1 MNVILLERVSNLGD
15 LGEEVVVKNGY
26 ARNYLIP
33 IGKAVR
39 TTSDNRREFEER
51 RAELEKAANAKLTD
65 ASERAAK
72 LADARVVIVARASEE
87 GNKLYGSVGTAEI
100 ARALTDTVLPVTKSE
115 VRMPAGTI
123 RVVGEYEV
131 DIHLH
136 ADITQTVQ
144 VEVVA
149 E

>member
-15 LGEEVVVKNGY
+15 LGEQVSVRRGY

-33 IGKAVR
+33 TGQAVLA
-39 TTSDNRREFEER
+39 TGDNRQQFETR
-51 RAELEKAANAKLTD
+51 RTELELVANAKLTG

-72 LADARVVIVARASEE
+72 LVDRSVTIVARASEE
-87 GNKLYGSVGTAEI
+87 GKLYGSVGTVEI
-100 ARALTDTVLPVTKSE
+100 AHALTNAVLPVTKSE
-115 VRMPAGTI
+115 VRMPEGTI
-123 RVVGEYEV
+123 RTVGEYEV
-131 DIHLH
+131 DVQFH
-136 ADITQTVQ
+136 ADVTQTIR